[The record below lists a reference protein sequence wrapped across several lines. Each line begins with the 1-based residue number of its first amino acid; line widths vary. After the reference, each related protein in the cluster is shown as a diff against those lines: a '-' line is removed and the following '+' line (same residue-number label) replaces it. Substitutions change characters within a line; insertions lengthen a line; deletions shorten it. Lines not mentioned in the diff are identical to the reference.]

1 MYASVV
7 NFTRPPKWI
16 QFTLKFMLHQLN
28 MHMRD
33 HTKFQHKCLFLWYPI
48 QSSRETVKIDVTIK
62 SNENIKCTIIKMKS
76 IELDC
81 QHQDLVFKEISRKK
95 SIS

>member
-1 MYASVV
+1 MSIFMVS
-7 NFTRPPKWI
+7 NSII
-16 QFTLKFMLHQLN
+16 Q
-28 MHMRD
+28 
-33 HTKFQHKCLFLWYPI
+33 
-48 QSSRETVKIDVTIK
+48 ETVKIDVTIK